1 MCCRAKAP
9 APQPPA
15 LTVAAVRGFRRGELF
30 ALRWADVDF
39 EAATIHVHA
48 SNYAGSI
55 SDTKT
60 EAAER
65 YVPLFESARKALAE
79 TKLRSR
85 FTRPHDLVFATVV
98 GTPLDPGN
106 FVRREFR
113 PALARAGLNF
123 RFHDLRHFAVSALIA
138 EGADIK
144 LLQAIVGHASATM
157 TLDTYGH
164 LMTARVSEAAARYDP
179 LAASASG

>member
-1 MCCRAKAP
+1 MPTARTAGRDSCEHPELAAAWPGVVDTRGN
-9 APQPPA
+9 
-15 LTVAAVRGFRRGELF
+15 TVLLRRTLGVWGWESLET
-30 ALRWADVDF
+30 ADG
-39 EAATIHVHA
+39 HA

-65 YVPLFESARKALAE
+65 YVPLFESAGKALAE

-85 FTRPHDLVFATVV
+85 FTRPHDFVFATVV

-123 RFHDLRHFAVSALIA
+123 RFHDLRHFAV
-138 EGADIK
+138 
-144 LLQAIVGHASATM
+144 
-157 TLDTYGH
+157 
-164 LMTARVSEAAARYDP
+164 
-179 LAASASG
+179 